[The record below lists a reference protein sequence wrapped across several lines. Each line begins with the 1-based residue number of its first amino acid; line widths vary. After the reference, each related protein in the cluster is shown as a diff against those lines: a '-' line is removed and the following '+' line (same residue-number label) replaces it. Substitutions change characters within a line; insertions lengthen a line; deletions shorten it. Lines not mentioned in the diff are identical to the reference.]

1 VKGGIAWTPGW
12 SLASGRHDG
21 EVAEPGHDGND
32 ARPGRLRTYLGTAP
46 GVGKTYAMLHDGR
59 RRSEGGERVV
69 VGWIERHG
77 RAETRAQLGN
87 LEVVPPRSVDYRGRR
102 FDELDVA
109 AVMTRQPDVV
119 VIDELAHTHV
129 DGTRKRWEDA
139 AELLTAGVSVMTTVN
154 VANLVSAR
162 DYAARVTGVGTVES
176 VPDDFVRAGEV
187 VLIDPPPEVL
197 RRRIAAGN
205 VYTADAVGGALATYF
220 RMSNLAAL
228 SELTRAWMAGSLG
241 EVGPAVL
248 GGEGVGPLARRPT
261 VLAGVSGSQWG
272 EQVIRSAIVRAQEDD
287 ADLLVVHVNLAD
299 GLGRRGT
306 NALDRYRDVTI
317 EAGGH
322 YAEVDGA
329 SVADT
334 LAAVARER
342 HATRIV
348 VARHRSRLNELVRGS
363 VASRIR
369 SLVRGTPVDEV
380 HRQR

>member
-1 VKGGIAWTPGW
+1 
-12 SLASGRHDG
+12 
-21 EVAEPGHDGND
+21 VAEPAHDGND
-32 ARPGRLRTYLGTAP
+32 TRLGRLRTYLGTAP
-46 GVGKTYAMLHDGR
+46 GVGKTYAMLNHGW

-77 RAETRAQLGN
+77 RAETQAQLRN
-87 LEVVPPRSVDYRGRR
+87 LEVVPRRSVDYRGSR

-109 AVMTRQPDVV
+109 AIMARQPDVV
-119 VIDELAHTHV
+119 LIDELAHTHV

-139 AELLTAGVSVMTTVN
+139 AELLAAGLSVMTTVN

-176 VPDDFVRAGEV
+176 VPDEFVRSGEV
-187 VLIDPPPEVL
+187 VLIDPPPEAL

-205 VYTADAVGGALATYF
+205 VYTADTVGGVLASYF

-228 SELTRAWMAGSLG
+228 GELARAWMAGSLG

-248 GGEGVGPLARRPT
+248 GREGVGPLARRPT
-261 VLAGVSGSQWG
+261 VLAGVSGSEWSG
-272 EQVIRSAIVRAQEDD
+272 YVIHSAIVRAQEDD
-287 ADLLVVHVNLAD
+287 ADLLVVHVNVAD
-299 GLGRRGT
+299 GLGRRGA
-306 NALDRYRDVTI
+306 NALDRYRDMAI
-317 EAGGH
+317 DAGGH
-322 YAEVDGA
+322 YVEVDGTN
-329 SVADT
+329 VADS

-363 VASRIR
+363 VASRMR
-369 SLVRGTPVDEV
+369 RLVRGTPVDEV